1 MTIIKNPIIPG
12 MAPDPS
18 VIRVENTYYLA
29 TSTFHWQPAIQIYE
43 SQDLA
48 NWKLVNYALK
58 SGQVNLQGTNT
69 PAGIWAPHLS
79 YDSSS
84 KKYWLAYSHMV
95 NMGGREFNADS
106 YIMFADSISG
116 PWSDPIFV
124 TAIGFDPSLSSMK
137 MVNIISVF

>member
-1 MTIIKNPIIPG
+1 

-18 VIRVENTYYLA
+18 IIRVEDTYYLA

-43 SQDLA
+43 SKDLA

-84 KKYWLAYSHMV
+84 KNIVWL
-95 NMGGREFNADS
+95 
-106 YIMFADSISG
+106 IPIWSI
-116 PWSDPIFV
+116 WEDV
-124 TAIGFDPSLSSMK
+124 SLMLTHILCLRIAL
-137 MVNIISVF
+137 VVHGQIQFL